1 MMKEKKV
8 IYYSS
13 GEQFETDQFGYE
25 LWEMIQKVKV
35 RTGKSSVLFLCIG
48 SDRSTGDSL
57 GPLTGYLLKNEKMF
71 TGNTNAIVVGTLTL
85 PVHAVNLESVLQV
98 IEEDFP
104 EYIII
109 AIDASIGSRDSV
121 GCITLAEGGL
131 KPGCGVNKD
140 LRKVGDIS
148 ITGIVSWGSRL
159 EPVLLQNIRLG
170 MVMNMADCI
179 YQGIMKAMFFQC
191 SSMHQIRQHEVQL
204 EG

>member
-1 MMKEKKV
+1 MMKDKKV

-25 LWEMIQKVKV
+25 LWEMIRKVKI
-35 RTGKSSVLFLCIG
+35 RTGKCSVLFLCIG

-57 GPLTGYLLKNEKMF
+57 GPLTGYLLKNEKLF
-71 TGNTNAIVVGTLTL
+71 AGNEDAIVVGTLTL
-85 PVHAVNLESVLQV
+85 PVHAVNLEAVLRI
-98 IEEDFP
+98 IEADFP
-104 EYIII
+104 EYIIV
-109 AIDASIGSRDSV
+109 AVDASIGSRDCV

-170 MVMNMADCI
+170 MVMNMANCI
-179 YQGIMKAMFFQC
+179 YEGIMKAMLLTAQ
-191 SSMHQIRQHEVQL
+191 QRVL
-204 EG
+204 

>member
-13 GEQFETDQFGYE
+13 GEQFDIEQFGYQ
-25 LWEMIQKVKV
+25 LSEMIQKAKD

-57 GPLTGYLLKNEKMF
+57 GPLTGYLLKNEKLF
-71 TGNTNAIVVGTLTL
+71 AGNTDLIVVGTLSL
-85 PVHAVNLESVLQV
+85 PVHAVNLNTVLRV
-98 IEEDFP
+98 IEEDFS
-104 EYIII
+104 EYVVV

-131 KPGCGVNKD
+131 KPGCGVNKN
-140 LRKVGDIS
+140 LRKVGDVA

-170 MVMNMADCI
+170 MVMNMANCI
-179 YQGIMKAMFFQC
+179 YQGILKAVRYDY
-191 SSMHQIRQHEVQL
+191 SSMHKIV
-204 EG
+204 